1 MSESQVIF
9 EIDQEVL
16 DNIKKAFSD
25 RSQVEIGLLNMGG
38 DDGVKALTHEF
49 GNDIAVTPAMSGYFK
64 QRFGTYLKKPEIH
77 IPQRS
82 FMRKTVAHKGEDFIG
97 WLATTADIILD
108 SIVSGNWTR
117 QLETFGRVWV
127 GYIKECFDTRGFG
140 QWAPLS
146 SLTVLKKGHDVP
158 LVETGRMR
166 DHIQSQ
172 VVQR

>member
-1 MSESQVIF
+1 LSNSQVIF
-9 EIDQEVL
+9 EIDQEIL
-16 DNIKKAFSD
+16 ENIKKVFAD
-25 RSQVEIGLLNMGG
+25 RSSVEVGLLNMGG

-64 QRFGTYLKKPEIH
+64 QHFGSYIKKPEIH

-82 FMRKTVAHKGEDFIG
+82 FMRKTVAQKPEEFLG
-97 WLATTADIILD
+97 WLAATADIILE
-108 SIVSGNWTR
+108 SIVYGNWAR
-117 QLETFGRVWV
+117 QLDTFGRVWV

-146 SLTVLKKGHDVP
+146 KLTIMKKGNDIP

-166 DHIQSQ
+166 DHIQST
-172 VVQR
+172 VVGQ